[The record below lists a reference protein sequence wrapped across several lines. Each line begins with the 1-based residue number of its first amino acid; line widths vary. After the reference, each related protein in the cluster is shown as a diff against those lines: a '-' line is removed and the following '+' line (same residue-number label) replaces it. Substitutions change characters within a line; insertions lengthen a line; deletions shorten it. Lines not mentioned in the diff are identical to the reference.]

1 MDLLGPALVVGF
13 CAALFK
19 FLEWFCPTQL
29 SRPIFCVAFEGLL
42 LSLVT
47 GDSSLATTGVILGA
61 QLELVFIGNVS
72 LGGVMPSDITLGSLF
87 GGAFA
92 MLLGEDITTAM
103 TLALPLS
110 MLGTVLFNVI
120 EIPICALV
128 PKFDQLLDDHN
139 LRAYKALWV
148 AQFCGYHLC
157 FFLLGFVC
165 ILAGSDAVAAFV
177 NALPEW
183 FTNGMTVAA
192 SMIPALGLALLL
204 KSLYTKEQFPWFFI
218 GFCLMAFLTYNQVT
232 GATVGDGGAVT
243 LASSSASILSLVEIA
258 VFGFAIAAIVIF
270 NDLEKSKEKSR
281 ERASAVS
288 VQSDDDDESEDFFND

>member
-19 FLEWFCPTQL
+19 FLDWFCPTQL

-42 LSLVT
+42 LSLVL
-47 GDSSLATTGVILGA
+47 GDSSLATAGIVLAA

-87 GGAFA
+87 GAAFA
-92 MLLGEDITTAM
+92 LILGKDITTAM

-110 MLGTVLFNVI
+110 MLGSVLFNFMEVF
-120 EIPICALV
+120 ICAIV
-128 PKFDQLLDDHN
+128 PKFDQLLDEHK
-139 LRAYKALWV
+139 LGAYKALWV

-157 FFLLGFVC
+157 YFILGFVC
-165 ILAGSDAVAAFV
+165 ILAGSDAVSAFV
-177 NALPEW
+177 NALPAW
-183 FTNGMTVAA
+183 FTNGMSVAA

-204 KSLYTKEQFPWFFI
+204 KSLYTKEEFPWFFI
-218 GFCLMAFLTYNQVT
+218 GFGLMAFLSYNNVT
-232 GATVGDGGAVT
+232 GATLDNGAIT
-243 LASSSASILSLVEIA
+243 LASSSFNVLSLVEIA

-270 NDLEKSKEKSR
+270 NDLKKAKEKPAAVAQ
-281 ERASAVS
+281 ASS
-288 VQSDDDDESEDFFND
+288 DDESEDFFND